1 MGLVVSECHLYFFAN
16 DVLPLAL
23 LNYAP
28 RARCSSHYKPWGSI
42 GGDPGDHGEI
52 MSLSLGMS
60 HYLLEDLE
68 KGAAERDVWAFLLGW
83 LTWTWISQKKSMD
96 AEI

>member
-28 RARCSSHYKPWGSI
+28 WARCSSHYKPRGSI

-52 MSLSLGMS
+52 MFLSLGMS

-83 LTWTWISQKKSMD
+83 LTWTWISQRKSVD
-96 AEI
+96 GEI